1 MRRVLDRNGRLA
13 LSVWNNVG
21 IYNTAEADFSD
32 VEVSVSRINVHLPQI
47 ALSSGAL
54 GAMSAFDPKRTSE
67 LINVSERRCAL
78 IYGKPPGRKVLRLSL
93 AQGAVLVGHMKRR
106 DFIILLGGAVT
117 WSQSLVAQEKK
128 RLQLVGILAN
138 EAWPPLDGLRS
149 GLRELGYIG
158 GQNFNIIYR
167 FAEGRTDR
175 YPALAAEL
183 VHFPVDVIV
192 TWGTPASL
200 AAKDATSEIPIIMTS
215 GDPIAVGLVPGLS
228 HPRGNVTGFSTQA
241 ADLEGKRL
249 ELIGELLGRFSR
261 VVVLSNPTNPY
272 CIVAVE
278 SARLA
283 AATLR
288 VQLDVVEIAKE
299 SDLDDAFLKV
309 RSIRPDAILVVADP
323 LLANLQPQIAAF
335 LIQNL
340 LPSIYTYREQ
350 VLAGGLVSY
359 ATNYHELFRRAATVA
374 DKILKGAKPSNL
386 PVQQPTKFELVINL
400 KTAKAIGLTV
410 PPTLLSRADEVI
422 E

>member
-78 IYGKPPGRKVLRLSL
+78 IYGKPPGRKVLGFKRCTRMCPRS
-93 AQGAVLVGHMKRR
+93 QMKRR
-106 DFIILLGGAVT
+106 EFIILLGGAAT
-117 WSQSLVAQEKK
+117 WPQSLIAQEKK
-128 RLQLVGILAN
+128 KLQLIGVLAN
-138 EAWPPLDGLRS
+138 EAWPPLDGLRNE
-149 GLRELGYIG
+149 LRELGYIG
-158 GQNFNIIYR
+158 GKNFNIIYR
-167 FAEGRTDR
+167 FAEGQADR

-183 VHFPVDVIV
+183 VRVPVDVIV

-215 GDPIAVGLVPGLS
+215 GDPVAVGLVPGLS

-261 VVVLSNPTNPY
+261 VVVFSNPTNPY

-283 AATLR
+283 AAALR

-299 SDLDDAFLKV
+299 F
-309 RSIRPDAILVVADP
+309 
-323 LLANLQPQIAAF
+323 
-335 LIQNL
+335 
-340 LPSIYTYREQ
+340 
-350 VLAGGLVSY
+350 
-359 ATNYHELFRRAATVA
+359 
-374 DKILKGAKPSNL
+374 
-386 PVQQPTKFELVINL
+386 
-400 KTAKAIGLTV
+400 
-410 PPTLLSRADEVI
+410 
-422 E
+422 